1 MSKSSVK
8 ELSKREN
15 DPPKPVGTN
24 WSPEK
29 PNIKVDIKSLKYKFK
44 NLIDSQTKKRIED
57 LRLTRLKND
66 KYENEIEQ
74 KQADKMNLEEKEKKP
89 FKKKETYTLNGLNY
103 TEYSVRAMVSAD
115 PSPTTMATYTEDI
128 RNSDEWKTESDSEIT
143 KEKSLNFILKEL
155 VKIFSFKNY
164 SKFLFKMNF
173 KILPRRV
180 HRLTTNYQKKTSSA
194 CNLIMILKIKLKQY
208 LQV

>member
-57 LRLTRLKND
+57 LILTRLKND

-74 KQADKMNLEEKEKKP
+74 KQA
-89 FKKKETYTLNGLNY
+89 YTLNGLNY